1 MHRFLISS
9 LLSLSLV
16 AAHAQEPEAG
26 ELPEIRR
33 YTVEVII
40 FSYAQDVGTGS
51 EVFVPEQIVI
61 EEIPLIEKLPPI
73 VEPVVED
80 ESVEDRSVDGYVS
93 DIVIL
98 GDEEYTLGDTLE
110 KLERLD
116 VYEPVMHFAWQQS
129 TWPEHE
135 REALLLDRFGLPP
148 EGLEGSLTLYL
159 SRYLHLVVDL
169 KMDEPQPEIEEP
181 EEPVWS
187 YGDYRT
193 LNGFEDPS
201 QPGPVRW
208 HIDENRIFRSGE
220 LRYFDHPKF
229 GVLAKVTRV
238 EEDPEEQL
246 DDDGE
251 TELLGYPAE

>member
-16 AAHAQEPEAG
+16 AVHAQEPEAE

-40 FSYAQDVGTGS
+40 FSYTQDVGTGS

-61 EEIPLIEKLPPI
+61 EEVPLFEKLPPI
-73 VEPVVED
+73 IEPVVKD
-80 ESVEDRSVDGYVS
+80 EPLEGEPAVEYVS
-93 DIVIL
+93 NIVIL
-98 GDEEYTLGDTLE
+98 EDEEYTLGDILE
-110 KLERLD
+110 RLERLD

-135 REALLLDRFGLPP
+135 REALPLDRFGLPP
-148 EGLEGSLTLYL
+148 EGLKGSLTLYL

-169 KMDEPQPEIEEP
+169 KMDEPAPETGEP
-181 EEPVWS
+181 EDPVLS

-193 LNGFEDPS
+193 LNDFEDPM
-201 QPGPVRW
+201 QTGPVRW

-229 GVLAKVTRV
+229 GVLAKITRV
-238 EEDPEEQL
+238 EEEAEEQL

>member
-16 AAHAQEPEAG
+16 AAHAQEPEAE

-40 FSYAQDVGTGS
+40 FNYAQDVGAGS
-51 EVFVPEQIVI
+51 EIFVPEQIVI
-61 EEIPLIEKLPPI
+61 EEIPLIENLPPI
-73 VEPVVED
+73 IEPVIED
-80 ESVEDRSVDGYVS
+80 EPVDVYVS

-98 GDEEYTLGDTLE
+98 GDEDYTLGDTA
-110 KLERLD
+110 KMLERLE

-135 REALLLDRFGLPP
+135 REALLIDRFGQPP

-181 EEPVWS
+181 EDRVLS

-193 LNGFEDPS
+193 LTDFEDPTQS
-201 QPGPVRW
+201 GPVRW
-208 HIDENRIFRSGE
+208 QIDENRIFRSGE